1 MLPYSPRNRRTL
13 VFADKIEATMFD
25 TDLWNT
31 VKPYLSECI
40 DKRVYCSLVP
50 DYCAIRKGDT

>member
-1 MLPYSPRNRRTL
+1 MLPYSPRNRWAL
-13 VFADKIEATMFD
+13 VFTDKIEATMFD

-40 DKRVYCSLVP
+40 DTRVYCCLVP
-50 DYCAIRKGDT
+50 DYCAIWKGDT